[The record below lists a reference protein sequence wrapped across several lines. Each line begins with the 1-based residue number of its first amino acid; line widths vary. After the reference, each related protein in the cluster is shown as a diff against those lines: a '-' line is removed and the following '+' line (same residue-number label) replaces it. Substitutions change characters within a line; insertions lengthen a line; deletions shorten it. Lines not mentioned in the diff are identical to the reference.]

1 MGRSP
6 PILFPFMINLL
17 IVTQQ
22 LTSVDMGNERKIKV
36 GMLVTKS
43 TPEVSV
49 IVGFQTS
56 ASAVMIA
63 IDRIKIEN
71 ILPNTNIT
79 FLWYFDECEDY
90 LSAGYSTRMILADGV
105 DVILGPTCPDSAL
118 TVSTIAKFYNF
129 PIFLWGSIMPTT
141 ISDVKKYP
149 TVTTTTAITYPVAAA
164 LLATLKQFQWSEFA
178 LVYSTSRSNKIP
190 RCSFIAQDIEYLV
203 NTESSVTLSLSR
215 TIDSIDDL
223 SNGTIFMSVKSR
235 ARIVAACLE
244 TDDERRA
251 FLKATIY
258 AGQTPFWVSQTA
270 IQDGLDDIIRAA
282 CNNVLIIDMGLS
294 NATISTFGGE
304 VLSRMKEYPFYC
316 TTECKDNVEAAMRS
330 PNLADAMYIY
340 AIALNRTLSKDPV
353 NGHRDG
359 RAIAA
364 ATSGSYNAYSGY
376 VKVGK
381 DGSQQ
386 SFFMLLGMDIN
397 GDPQTFAYI
406 AFNGSG
412 TIWKSTYSDEASS
425 IWAVRNGVRP
435 VSKPKCGFSGN
446 ECQPSFMETYFV
458 YTLIGLIVIVL
469 LIIFVLVAIAFLIRH
484 KRKEQQRLDRLWQ
497 VNFDSLVKPSDKG
510 TRVKSMRSLQSV
522 STEITLENLVE
533 TKTLA
538 FYYLFGEKVVARK
551 YVSRPPIEKN
561 HAAEL
566 RSGTR
571 VKSMRSLQSVSTEIT
586 LENLVETKTLAFYYL
601 FGEKVVAR
609 KYVSRPPIE
618 KNHAAELRSDIIENG
633 TSLMDAFFMLSI
645 MKDVCAGLH
654 AIHTSSIGYH
664 GYLTSSACLV
674 DERWLVKISNFGLKF
689 LNRMEPKPQYTLLW
703 VAPEHLRA
711 DDNIGS
717 KKGDV
722 YSFAIICSEI
732 ITKKSAFDANKNDGT
747 VEEILHNIKRT
758 SSIPL
763 RPTITAADSNGT
775 HPALVHLIHDCWSED
790 PDFRPQI
797 DTVKNVLKSM
807 HRGGNLM
814 DHVFNLLE
822 QYASSLE
829 NEVEERTKELVEEK
843 KKSDVLLYRML
854 PKLVADRLKLGQSV
868 EPESFESVTVFF
880 SDVVKFTVLASKC
893 TPLQVV
899 SLLNDLYTTF
909 DSIID
914 EHHVYKVETIGD
926 GYLCVSGLPH
936 RNGNEHARDV
946 AEMSFAFLKN
956 VAVFRISHLPNERIN
971 IRIGLHTG
979 PVVVGVVGLT
989 MPRYCLF
996 GDTVNTASRMESS
1009 GKPGHIHI
1017 SAETNRYLTKI
1028 IGGYRTESRGE
1039 VIIKGKGVME
1049 TFWLL
1054 PEGEMSDN
1062 AAEDQF

>member
-1 MGRSP
+1 
-6 PILFPFMINLL
+6 
-17 IVTQQ
+17 
-22 LTSVDMGNERKIKV
+22 
-36 GMLVTKS
+36 
-43 TPEVSV
+43 
-49 IVGFQTS
+49 
-56 ASAVMIA
+56 
-63 IDRIKIEN
+63 
-71 ILPNTNIT
+71 
-79 FLWYFDECEDY
+79 
-90 LSAGYSTRMILADGV
+90 
-105 DVILGPTCPDSAL
+105 
-118 TVSTIAKFYNF
+118 
-129 PIFLWGSIMPTT
+129 
-141 ISDVKKYP
+141 
-149 TVTTTTAITYPVAAA
+149 
-164 LLATLKQFQWSEFA
+164 
-178 LVYSTSRSNKIP
+178 
-190 RCSFIAQDIEYLV
+190 
-203 NTESSVTLSLSR
+203 
-215 TIDSIDDL
+215 
-223 SNGTIFMSVKSR
+223 
-235 ARIVAACLE
+235 
-244 TDDERRA
+244 
-251 FLKATIY
+251 
-258 AGQTPFWVSQTA
+258 
-270 IQDGLDDIIRAA
+270 
-282 CNNVLIIDMGLS
+282 MGLS

-497 VNFDSLVKPSDKG
+497 VNFDSLVRPSDKG

-566 RSGTR
+566 RSMCRINSDNVNRFMGLCINGPQYMSIWKFCSR
-571 VKSMRSLQSVSTEIT
+571 GSLQAGFFFL
-586 LENLVETKTLAFYYL
+586 LEFQ
-601 FGEKVVAR
+601 F
-609 KYVSRPPIE
+609 
-618 KNHAAELRSDIIENG
+618 
-633 TSLMDAFFMLSI
+633 
-645 MKDVCAGLH
+645 GLH

-914 EHHVYKVETIGD
+914 EHHVYKVIKD
-926 GYLCVSGLPH
+926 S
-936 RNGNEHARDV
+936 
-946 AEMSFAFLKN
+946 
-956 VAVFRISHLPNERIN
+956 
-971 IRIGLHTG
+971 
-979 PVVVGVVGLT
+979 
-989 MPRYCLF
+989 
-996 GDTVNTASRMESS
+996 
-1009 GKPGHIHI
+1009 IH
-1017 SAETNRYLTKI
+1017 
-1028 IGGYRTESRGE
+1028 
-1039 VIIKGKGVME
+1039 
-1049 TFWLL
+1049 
-1054 PEGEMSDN
+1054 
-1062 AAEDQF
+1062 